1 MVCLVKNMVC
11 ISKSKRKH
19 IIQNVVDI
27 VKEPLHLS
35 AHDLT
40 VGSLVVTLPE
50 SKVSE
55 WQAVIGEQLTLQTA
69 IILNGVVGFNHCMLS
84 SD

>member
-1 MVCLVKNMVC
+1 MVCLVKNVVC
-11 ISKSKRKH
+11 ISKGKKNV
-19 IIQNVVDI
+19 IQNVVDI

-35 AHDLT
+35 DHDLT

-55 WQAVIGEQLTLQTA
+55 WQAVIGEQFTPDSY
-69 IILNGVVGFNHCMLS
+69 VSYFNSAVDCNVQCHS
-84 SD
+84 